1 VSLYNKFSDI
11 VKDANKR
18 IKVLDAAILVNSEG
32 LILASVVGKQF
43 SEERIG
49 ALAAQFCSHCE
60 RFSQNIGHEEF
71 ELTLVNSK
79 TGYVVLCGLSNKIY
93 FVAKSQ
99 NKSKIGDVMSVALKV
114 IADLRELEDEINF

>member
-1 VSLYNKFSDI
+1 MSLYNKFTSI
-11 VKDANKR
+11 VKDASER
-18 IKVLDAAILVNSEG
+18 IKVLDAAILVNTEG

-49 ALAAQFCSHCE
+49 ALAAQFCGHCE

-71 ELTLVNSK
+71 ELTLINSK
-79 TGYVVLCGLSNKIY
+79 TGYVVLCGLKDKIY

-99 NKSKIGDVMSVALKV
+99 VKSKIGDVMTVSLQIIKDLK
-114 IADLRELEDEINF
+114 ELEGEISF

>member
-1 VSLYNKFSDI
+1 MSLYNTFTTL
-11 VKDANKR
+11 VKEANEKL
-18 IKVLDAAILVNSEG
+18 KVLDAAILVDTDG
-32 LILASVVGKQF
+32 LILASAVSKQF

-71 ELTLVNSK
+71 ELTLINSK
-79 TGYVVLCGLSNKIY
+79 TGYIVLTSLKDKVY

-99 NKSKIGDVMSVALKV
+99 VKSKIGDVMY
-114 IADLRELEDEINF
+114 F